1 MSCQRVP
8 RHPCRPLVV
17 DIDWRITSEHRHPG
31 TLIYADGY
39 SETSWTSIPIDRGQ
53 FFQMMVDRASDTL
66 VTTFSVSIGM
76 GVQDSRPD
84 MKGSC
89 PDEVV
94 SSFLTVGALKAGG

>member
-1 MSCQRVP
+1 
-8 RHPCRPLVV
+8 
-17 DIDWRITSEHRHPG
+17 
-31 TLIYADGY
+31 
-39 SETSWTSIPIDRGQ
+39 
-53 FFQMMVDRASDTL
+53 MMVDRASDTL